1 MRARYEAFKTFDF
14 DFLESTA
21 TDNRP
26 FDDDVREVLRTIQW
40 VRLNVLQ
47 AHDDVVEFEAFYIQA
62 ERPMVH
68 HETSWFVQQDGQWLY
83 DKGDY
88 EIRVLDLGRNDP
100 CLCGSGK
107 KFKKCCA
114 RN

>member
-1 MRARYEAFKTFDF
+1 MQARYEAFKTFDF

-21 TDNRP
+21 TDSRP
-26 FDDDVREVLRTIQW
+26 FDEDVRDVLRTIQW
-40 VRLNVLQ
+40 VRLNVVQ
-47 AHDDVVEFEAFYIQA
+47 ARDDMVEFEAFYIQA
-62 ERPMVH
+62 ERPMIH
-68 HETSWFVQQDGQWLY
+68 HETSWFIQQDGQWLY

-88 EIRVLDLGRNDP
+88 EIRVLDISRNDP